1 MTETTTV
8 KEVKYIPIAFS
19 DHLGLIVRVCL
30 PESSSRILGPK
41 SRASFRLKPEVIM
54 DNIFK
59 ERLAEAMTS
68 WERVRSFQG
77 DQMDTLFWW
86 EKMVKPGIKKIGIQ
100 RSKEINKE
108 RREELNLFLLRQ
120 MYLVKKLQQGQ
131 RDKLVEMKTLNI
143 LIEIWYLKE
152 SEKV

>member
-1 MTETTTV
+1 M
-8 KEVKYIPIAFS
+8 
-19 DHLGLIVRVCL
+19 CL
-30 PESSSRILGPK
+30 PESFPRILGPK
-41 SRASFRLKPEVIM
+41 SRASFGLKPEVIM

-143 LIEIWYLKE
+143 LKEIWYLKE